1 MVMSNIRR
9 GLGLALALGAFALT
23 GCVSSQ
29 AGYGDVRRMVSER
42 ANADV
47 RWQHLDGK
55 GVGEQRVQKL
65 LEQPLTLDSAI
76 QIALLNNADMQAAF
90 EDLGV
95 ARADLVS
102 ALRLPNP
109 NVELNVSLRR
119 NKDADIEVIATENL
133 ATLLFMPLRN
143 GVANA
148 GLDAAKVSVA
158 ARALDLAYDVR
169 TTFYRYL
176 AAEQVL
182 ELRRSVVLAASAS
195 AETARSL
202 HEAGNTT
209 DLDFENEQ
217 ALYDD
222 ARLSLTQAEADAANN
237 RERLSALLGIW
248 GMGASFRVS
257 TRLAEPESEIAEL
270 NSLEQRA
277 IGRSL
282 DLELAR
288 HRFEGAA
295 RGANLARA
303 QGLLPRLGAGVHAQK
318 SDGWEVGP
326 AFNVEVPLFYQGQ
339 GEVAR
344 AQAEARRQTQLY
356 DGLSVRIRSAA
367 RTAAER
373 LSVARERARYF
384 REVLLPRRERIV
396 NEAQLAYN
404 AMAIGV
410 FQLLQAKRDQIET
423 GRAYVETL
431 RDYWLARAEI
441 EQLLAGRLS
450 PGSSAQAERGGAV
463 AAHAG
468 PGDEH

>member
-1 MVMSNIRR
+1 MTNIKRR
-9 GLGLALALGAFALT
+9 LGAAFLLGAFALT

-29 AGYGDVRRMVSER
+29 AGYGDVRHLVSER
-42 ANADV
+42 TNADV
-47 RWQHLDGK
+47 RWRHIDGNAS
-55 GVGEQRVQKL
+55 GQQVQKL
-65 LEQPLTLDSAI
+65 LGQPLTLASAT
-76 QIALLNNADMQAAF
+76 QIALLNNPDLQAAF

-109 NVELNVSLRR
+109 NVELNLGLRR
-119 NKDADIEVIATENL
+119 NKDADIEVVATENL

-158 ARALDLAYDVR
+158 ARALDLAFEVR
-169 TTFYRYL
+169 TTYYRYL

-222 ARLSLTQAEADAANN
+222 ARLSLTQAEAELAGT
-237 RERLSALLGIW
+237 REKLTALLGLW
-248 GMGASFRVS
+248 GSGASFRV
-257 TRLAEPESEIAEL
+257 TGALAEPERELADL
-270 NSLEQRA
+270 NSVEQRA
-277 IGRSL
+277 LGRSL

-288 HRFEGAA
+288 HRFEAA
-295 RGANLARA
+295 GRGANLARA

-318 SDGWEVGP
+318 SESWEVGP

-344 AQAEARRQTQLY
+344 AQAEARRQTELY
-356 DGLSVRIRSAA
+356 NGLGVRIRAAA

-373 LSVARERARYF
+373 LSVARERARYYHS
-384 REVLLPRRERIV
+384 VLLPRRERIV

-404 AMAIGV
+404 AMSIGV

-431 RDYWLARAEI
+431 RDYWLARAEL
-441 EQLLAGRLS
+441 EQLLAGRLY
-450 PGSSAQAERGGAV
+450 PSSGASAERGSTL
-463 AAHAG
+463 AARVEADGH
-468 PGDEH
+468 